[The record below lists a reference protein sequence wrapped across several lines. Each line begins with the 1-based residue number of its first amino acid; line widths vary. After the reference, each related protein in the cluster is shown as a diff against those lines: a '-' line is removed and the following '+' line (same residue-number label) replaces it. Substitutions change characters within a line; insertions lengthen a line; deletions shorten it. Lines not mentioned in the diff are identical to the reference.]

1 MKKIT
6 SVVGIS
12 LFGLGSSLI
21 AIPANAASLADCG
34 TAPSGGTLTFS
45 NNTCTLKF
53 DSAGSYTFI
62 TPSVLSGLSAV
73 ISGAGGG
80 AYVRNAEGYAG
91 NGGEVIYKD
100 MANTPAQ
107 DMILVVVGEGG
118 LSSDTAMTGGAE
130 SGITYNGGLTNIV
143 ADGGAV
149 GSISNGY
156 CAVGGSY
163 STYVGFGIGASLNA
177 SSGANDTCVY
187 SRGINPSLG
196 HADSD
201 GMARS
206 VPLFDN
212 YNYEFGKGGVVVQ
225 SSAGQLPALKSG
237 AGASVRMDTTAL
249 AAVGNDVNGGD
260 GAVVFRWS
268 VGSSSLANTGAESS
282 TVLAVA
288 GGALVAGTILMA
300 ARRRSQ
306 GRHRA

>member
-1 MKKIT
+1 
-6 SVVGIS
+6 
-12 LFGLGSSLI
+12 
-21 AIPANAASLADCG
+21 
-34 TAPSGGTLTFS
+34 
-45 NNTCTLKF
+45 LKF
-53 DSAGSYTFI
+53 DNAGSYTFI

-73 ISGAGGG
+73 IAGAGGG
-80 AYVRNAEGYAG
+80 AYVENANGYAG

-100 MANTPAQ
+100 MANTPAE

-118 LSSDTAMTGGAE
+118 LSSDTAMTAGAQT
-130 SGITYNGGLTNIV
+130 GITYNGGLTNVV

-156 CAVGGSY
+156 CAVGGST

-212 YNYEFGKGGVVVQ
+212 YNYEFGKGGIVVQ
-225 SSAGQLPALKSG
+225 SSAGQLPALKNG

-268 VGSSSLANTGAESS
+268 VGDSDSLANTGTESS
-282 TVLAVA
+282 NLLTVAGVAVA
-288 GGALVAGTILMA
+288 AGAILIA

>member
-1 MKKIT
+1 LKKIT

-12 LFGLGSSLI
+12 LFGLGSSLV
-21 AIPANAASLADCG
+21 AMPANAASLADCG

-53 DSAGSYTFI
+53 DNAGSYTFI

-80 AYVRNAEGYAG
+80 AYVENASGYAG

-100 MANTPAQ
+100 MANTPAE
-107 DMILVVVGEGG
+107 DMILIVVGEGG
-118 LSSDTAMTGGAE
+118 TSSDTAMTAGAQT
-130 SGITYNGGLTNIV
+130 GITYNGGLTNIV

-156 CAVGGSY
+156 CALSGNY
-163 STYVGFGIGASLNA
+163 STYLGFGIGASLNA

-206 VPLFDN
+206 VPLFDS
-212 YNYEFGKGGVVVQ
+212 YNFEFGKGGVVVA
-225 SSAGQLPALKSG
+225 SPAQLPSLKSG
-237 AGASVRMDTTAL
+237 AGASIKMDL
-249 AAVGNDVNGGD
+249 PGMSSVGKDDNGGD

-268 VGSSSLANTGAESS
+268 VGSSSLANTGSQSS
-282 TVLAVA
+282 NLLTVA
-288 GGALVAGTILMA
+288 GGAVAAGTILMA